1 MSNILICE
9 DDAFLAADLSMSV
22 EAAGHSVTGV
32 YANAR
37 DALKAASDATPDVA
51 IIDLELADGHTG
63 AGIAQTLQTMG
74 VKVIVL
80 SGHPNVGAGLG
91 TVPHTYA
98 AKPVSPEMVAFLLN
112 GVGVARKH
120 APEEFADLISPH
132 ASAVSGA
139 G

>member
-22 EAAGHSVTGV
+22 EAAGHNVTGV
-32 YANAR
+32 CANAY
-37 DALKAASDATPDVA
+37 DALKTASDATPDVA

-63 AGIAQTLQTMG
+63 SGIAQRLQAIG

-98 AKPVSPEMVAFLLN
+98 AKPVSPEMVALLLN
-112 GVGVARKH
+112 GVGVARKQALEEVAG
-120 APEEFADLISPH
+120 APLAI
-132 ASAVSGA
+132 A
-139 G
+139 

>member
-1 MSNILICE
+1 MSNVLICE

-22 EAAGHSVTGV
+22 EAAGHTVQGI

-37 DALKAASDATPDVA
+37 DALKAAGDATPDIA

-63 AGIAQTLQTMG
+63 SGIAQTMQSMG
-74 VKVIVL
+74 VRVIVL

-98 AKPVSPEMVAFLLN
+98 AKPVSPEMVDFLLN
-112 GVGVARKH
+112 PTN
-120 APEEFADLISPH
+120 APRPNEREIFA
-132 ASAVSGA
+132 GA
-139 G
+139 TEAIA

>member
-22 EAAGHSVTGV
+22 EAAGHKVTGV
-32 YANAR
+32 FANAR
-37 DALKAASDATPDVA
+37 DALEAASDATPDVA

-63 AGIAQTLQTMG
+63 SGIAQTLQAMG

-98 AKPVSPEMVAFLLN
+98 AKPVGPEMVGFLLN
-112 GVGVARKH
+112 GVGAARKP
-120 APEEFADLISPH
+120 APEEVA
-132 ASAVSGA
+132 GA
-139 G
+139 PLAIA